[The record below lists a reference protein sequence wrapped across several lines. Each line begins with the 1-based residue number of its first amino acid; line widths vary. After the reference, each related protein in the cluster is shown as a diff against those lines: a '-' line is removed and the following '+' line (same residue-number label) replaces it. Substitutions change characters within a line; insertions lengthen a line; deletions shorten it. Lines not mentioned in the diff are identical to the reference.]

1 MAFTPRLVCP
11 DAKNK
16 AYVKTTYGGLNHA
29 ILGNANG
36 RLYEGSVMP
45 NCVGYCKG
53 RGIEIVGED
62 LLPNSNAENWWATK
76 DNFSRGQTPKVGS
89 VMCWRKGK
97 AGVSSDGAGHVA
109 FVEEVNSKGDVVVSE
124 SGWTGTKANG
134 RYWRLRTLKRV
145 NGTYALGVNYF
156 FQGFIY
162 VVEEEAAKTVPVF
175 RLYNKKGGGMHT
187 FTVNV
192 RERDELVRRGW
203 YLEDVAWRAPEHS
216 EVPVF
221 SIYNENNGDHLL
233 TIDAEE
239 RNKTLA
245 RGLVD
250 EGIEFY
256 SDTKN
261 RVPVYRAYN
270 QNTGEH
276 FYTADAAEYTQLRGY
291 GWKGEGV
298 AFYAASKG

>member
-36 RLYEGSVMP
+36 RLYEGSVLP

-53 RGIEIVGED
+53 RGIEIVGDD
-62 LLPNSNAENWWATK
+62 LLPNGNAENWWATK
-76 DNFSRGQTPKVGS
+76 DNFSRGQTPKVGA

-162 VVEEEAAKTVPVF
+162 VYEADTIKTVENAVY
-175 RLYNKKGGGMHT
+175 RLYNKNSGAHMFTYNVGEANSLVRAGWLYEGIAWKEPKKGTPVYRLYNPNSGDHVLT
-187 FTVNV
+187 KAEK
-192 RERDELVRRGW
+192 ERDKLQKLGW
-203 YLEDVAWRAPEHS
+203 KY
-216 EVPVF
+216 
-221 SIYNENNGDHLL
+221 
-233 TIDAEE
+233 
-239 RNKTLA
+239 
-245 RGLVD
+245 
-250 EGIEFY
+250 EGIAFY
-256 SDTKN
+256 SDGKTA
-261 RVPVYRAYN
+261 VYRLYN
-270 QNTGEH
+270 PNSGAH
-276 FYTADAAEYTQLRGY
+276 FYTANKTERDALVQK
-291 GWKGEGV
+291 GWKNEGV
-298 AFYAASKG
+298 GFYAQ